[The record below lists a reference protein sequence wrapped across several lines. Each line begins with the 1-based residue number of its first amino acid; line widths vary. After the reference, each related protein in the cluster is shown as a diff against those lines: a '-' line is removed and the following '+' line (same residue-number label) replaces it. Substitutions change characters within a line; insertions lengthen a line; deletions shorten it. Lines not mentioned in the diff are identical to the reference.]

1 MDWGPIH
8 IRNINMKY
16 ALVTGGSRGLGRAI
30 CHKLSQ
36 MGIPVLINYQSNQQ
50 AAEEVRDAI
59 CANGGSASL
68 IRFDVSD
75 KDQVTSALETWEKE
89 HPEDY
94 IAYLINNAGIRRDN
108 VMFMMPEED
117 WHAVI
122 NTSLNGFFYVTR
134 QLLPKMMMRKHGGR
148 IVNMTSLSVLK
159 GMAGQ
164 TNYSAAKAALIGA
177 TKALAQEAAARN
189 VTVNAVAPGFI
200 ETDMTKDLPQDELK
214 HLVPMKRFGKPE
226 EVAALVGFLCSDDA
240 SYITGEVISINGGL
254 Y

>member
-1 MDWGPIH
+1 
-8 IRNINMKY
+8 MKY
-16 ALVTGGSRGLGRAI
+16 ALVTGGSRGLGAAVCCRLAE
-30 CHKLSQ
+30 

-50 AAEEVRDAI
+50 AAEQVRDSI
-59 CANGGSASL
+59 TEKGGQAFL
-68 IRFDVSD
+68 MQFDVAD
-75 KDQVTSALETWEKE
+75 EAQATAAIEAWEKE

-94 IAYLINNAGIRRDN
+94 IAYLVNNAGIRRDN
-108 VMFMMPEED
+108 VMFMMTNDD
-117 WHAVI
+117 WHSVI
-122 NTSLNGFFYVTR
+122 NTTLNGFFYVTR
-134 QLLPKMMMRKHGGR
+134 ALLPKMMMRKHGGR
-148 IVNMTSLSVLK
+148 IVNMASLSGLK

-214 HLVPMKRFGKPE
+214 KLVPMKRFGKPE
-226 EVAALVGFLCSDDA
+226 EVAALVGFLCSEEA